1 MIAAETG
8 NITCLQILLKHGNIS
23 KEIINKQRVDGKSAL
38 HLGTISGNVEI
49 VEELI
54 NHEADPF
61 LKNVGGVLPI
71 EIAQQMNHNVI
82 AGMLGRYMSQRNS

>member
-1 MIAAETG
+1 MIY
-8 NITCLQILLKHGNIS
+8 Q
-23 KEIINKQRVDGKSAL
+23 
-38 HLGTISGNVEI
+38 
-49 VEELI
+49 LI
-54 NHEADPF
+54 NHKADPF